1 MRRFAKEW
9 ALRLGLLTT
18 SLLVALVLAE
28 GTVRIFFPINDG
40 RSNVT
45 LKGEPIKEWFEPGS
59 VYRQVSNEYDAITT
73 ITDKGHRV
81 PGVEGSPDVVFLGDS
96 FTYGYGLKDEETF
109 PSIYAARLGRA
120 CVNLGMPSS
129 GTGKQL
135 RRLEQFLDRWHWRPK
150 EVKLFFF
157 GMSSS
162 MSAGNDF
169 VDNYNY
175 GLWLRAQAAG
185 VATPVAAARPIR
197 RADAA
202 GDLAG
207 RIVDSRSFLFEHS
220 HLMRR
225 VKYNWGPL
233 LKSVLL
239 KDPGQERM
247 AEALEYTRQTL
258 KELDDLSRRAGFEY
272 NIYLLVPVQDI
283 IRGTFPDTLAAI
295 NHVSPKPVIPTAQLF
310 VASPQDFYYSYDGH
324 LNPKGSRR
332 VADFLVSSDERSN

>member
-9 ALRLGLLTT
+9 TIRLGLLAT

-28 GTVRIFFPINDG
+28 VAVRAFFPINDG

-59 VYRQVSNEYDAITT
+59 VYRQVSNEYDAVTT

-81 PGVEGSPDVVFLGDS
+81 PGVAGSPDVIFLGDS

-109 PSIYAARLGRA
+109 ASIYATRLGRP

-129 GTGKQL
+129 GTGKQV
-135 RRLEQFLDRWHWRPK
+135 RRLEEFLDRWHWRPK

-175 GLWLRAQAAG
+175 GRWLRAQASGAPKPAAG
-185 VATPVAAARPIR
+185 DRPIR
-197 RADAA
+197 RADAS

-207 RIVDSRSFLFEHS
+207 RIIDSRSFIFEHS

-233 LKSVLL
+233 LKSLLL

-247 AEALEYTRQTL
+247 AEALYYTGQTFR
-258 KELDDLSRRAGFEY
+258 ELEDLSRRAGFEY
-272 NIYLLVPVQDI
+272 KIYLLVPVQDI
-283 IRGTFPDTLAAI
+283 IRATYPDTLAAV
-295 NHVSPKPVIPTAQLF
+295 NRVSPKPVIPTAQLF